1 MPMPLPLW
9 SLKPVHAPGVPA
21 RVPLDTV
28 LTLGRSPTNGLAFD
42 AAAFPSVSAHHARIV
57 VASDGTLH
65 VEDLGS
71 SNGTFVNDE
80 RTERA
85 SLRDGDVLRLGLD
98 GPSFVVEE
106 RGGSAVTTVEPIDLS
121 RQRNHADLS
130 QTSVVRIKR
139 ALGVPDGQDL
149 GQMVARSERGTRR
162 GLGMAMGAMLV
173 LGVGTAVAVQAS
185 RRGSAEKFSFELA
198 HQLANASA
206 ALSQQRAEFDQR
218 HDTLKLER
226 EVLKQQLDQLAV
238 QDQGAKVDV
247 ARLRDELTATSTRLR
262 SYDPVNV
269 AAAQHASI
277 GAVQR
282 SVVFVDTRVRLRH
295 SESKKLLR
303 LTKEDASGQQTVTL
317 DGDGDPFERMSSGS
331 GFCIDADGR
340 IVTNAHVV
348 QPDGYDHSY
357 PWGESEK
364 LLPELVLAVVFSG
377 TDVAHSAKL
386 VRTLEG
392 GEHDLALLQIEPFE
406 GMPRLSNFRSDAVVL
421 EVGTDVYLH
430 GFPLGK
436 AAIQDG
442 NRVFASSFR
451 GILSRQVG
459 SWLQV
464 DAAVHPGNSGGPLT
478 DAHGA
483 VLGVV
488 TRVQRID
495 AGAIAPAM
503 GYVIPIANVA
513 ALLAEPQAPA
523 TISPDGA
530 AATTGAGK

>member
-1 MPMPLPLW
+1 MSMPSPLW
-9 SLKPVHAPGVPA
+9 SLKPVYAPGVPL
-21 RVPLDTV
+21 RVPLDAG
-28 LTLGRSPTNGLAFD
+28 LTLGRAPTNGLAFD
-42 AAAFPSVSAHHARIV
+42 AAAFPFVSAHHARIV

-106 RGGSAVTTVEPIDLS
+106 RGGSAVTTVEPIDLA
-121 RQRNHADLS
+121 RRRNNADLS

-139 ALGVPDGQDL
+139 ALGVPEGQDL

-162 GLGMAMGAMLV
+162 GLLMATGAILV
-173 LGVGTAVAVQAS
+173 LGIGAAAAVAAS
-185 RRGSAEKFSFELA
+185 TRGSREQFAQE
-198 HQLANASA
+198 
-206 ALSQQRAEFDQR
+206 LSQQLTIAAAALEQKRTAYEQQ
-218 HDTLKLER
+218 HEALER
-226 EVLKQQLDQLAV
+226 ERAALQQRLDQLA
-238 QDQGAKVDV
+238 QQGQGAKDDV
-247 ARLRDELTATSTRLR
+247 ARLRDELTATNVRLG

-269 AAAQHASI
+269 AAAQHARI

-282 SVVFVDTRVRLRH
+282 AVVYVDTRVRLRH
-295 SESKKLLR
+295 SQSKKLLR
-303 LTKEDASGQQTVTL
+303 LSLDEGSGQRLATL
-317 DGDGDPFERMSSGS
+317 DGDGEPFERMSSGS
-331 GFCIDADGR
+331 GFCIGADGR

-348 QPDGYDHSY
+348 QPDGYDRTY
-357 PWGESEK
+357 PWGEGEE
-364 LLPELVLAVVFSG
+364 LHPELVLAVVFSG
-377 TDVAHSAKL
+377 TDVAYPATL
-386 VRTLEG
+386 VRTLPG
-392 GEHDLALLQIEPFE
+392 GEHDLALLQIEPFA
-406 GMPRLSNFRSDAVVL
+406 GMPHLESFRADSVVP
-421 EVGTDVYLH
+421 EIGTDVYLH

-442 NRVFASSFR
+442 DRVFASSFR

-459 SWLQV
+459 PWLQV

-478 DAHGA
+478 DAQGS

-495 AGAIAPAM
+495 DAAIAPDM
-503 GYVIPIANVA
+503 GYVIPVANVG
-513 ALLAEPQAPA
+513 ALLAEPTAA
-523 TISPDGA
+523 AAKSPDGA
-530 AATTGAGK
+530 AATTGAAK